1 MPCSKCQRFPAP
13 TSNYEEVAVNETMQ
27 SELHRCRTCGQ
38 LIKTIALDHG
48 IDYLSPEEAREQF
61 PGFDPSK
68 Y

>member
-1 MPCSKCQRFPAP
+1 MSCPECLKFPVP
-13 TSNYEEVAVNETMQ
+13 TSNYAEVAVNETMQ

-48 IDYLSPEEAREQF
+48 VYYLSPEDAREQF
-61 PGFDPSK
+61 SGFDPSK

>member
-1 MPCSKCQRFPAP
+1 M
-13 TSNYEEVAVNETMQ
+13 NETMQ
-27 SELHRCRTCGQ
+27 SELYRCLTCGQ

-48 IDYLSPEEAREQF
+48 VYYLSPEEAREQF

>member
-1 MPCSKCQRFPAP
+1 MSCSKCLKFPAP

-27 SELHRCRTCGQ
+27 SELYRCRTCGQ

-48 IDYLSPEEAREQF
+48 VDYLSRKEAREQF
-61 PGFDPSK
+61 PGFDPSI

>member
-1 MPCSKCQRFPAP
+1 M
-13 TSNYEEVAVNETMQ
+13 NETMQ